1 MKSRAFNLRAVW
13 RLLILSAI
21 TAGLGAGCVVAKEV
35 RSGAFTEVNQ
45 LESAL
50 KRGQSTKADVQR
62 LLGERSGSGGA
73 LFPTDSKPREVWF
86 YQDLEVIDTKNQG
99 QGVVRVNMRQQIL
112 LVFFEKEVFD
122 GFMWYSNALPGVAGG
137 LP

>member
-21 TAGLGAGCVVAKEV
+21 IAGLGAGCVVAKEV

-62 LLGERSGSGGA
+62 LLGTPSGSGSA
-73 LFPTDSKPREVWF
+73 LFPTDSKPREVRF
-86 YQDLEVIDTKNQG
+86 YQDVEAIDAKNQG
-99 QGVVRVNMRQQIL
+99 HGVVRANMRQQIL

-122 GFMWYSNALPGVAGG
+122 GFMWYSNTGTGVAVST
-137 LP
+137 P